1 MSINAY
7 KPHLLVLPEDDANRE
22 MANGFLLDSR
32 VLMCNMQVL
41 PPAGG
46 WKKALDSLQNKHAQ
60 GFLNLDSS
68 VGRARVDRWRRVWVG
83 ATTTRAPAR

>member
-32 VLMCNMQVL
+32 VLMCNMSVL

-46 WKKALDSLQNKHAQ
+46 WRRRRTASKASMP
-60 GFLNLDSS
+60 
-68 VGRARVDRWRRVWVG
+68 RVS
-83 ATTTRAPAR
+83 